1 MHATIPGARFGMATF
16 GELVSDPSR
25 VTMLLS
31 LMDGLAR
38 PASELASLA
47 GVTASTASSHL
58 GRLLRGGLVRAERQG
73 RHRYFRLASER
84 VADALEAVAL
94 QAVALQAVPGQ
105 RLLPSN
111 PTRAALSHARTCYLH
126 LAGRLGVAWLAALE
140 SQRLLRINDGALT
153 LAPRGVVRF
162 ERLGLA
168 MAQWP
173 AGRPCLDW
181 TERRNHLGG
190 PLGTLLTEH
199 LFTLKWLARRE
210 ERRALRITTRGRSG
224 FERFGLSAAL
234 LG

>member
-25 VTMLLS
+25 VAMLLS

-38 PASELASLA
+38 PASKLASLA
-47 GVTASTASSHL
+47 GVAASTASSHL

-84 VADALEAVAL
+84 VADALEAIAL
-94 QAVALQAVPGQ
+94 QAAPGQ
-105 RLLPSN
+105 RLATSN
-111 PTRAALSHARTCYLH
+111 PARAALSHARTCYQH

-224 FERFGLSAAL
+224 FERFGLSATL